1 MSAAAEAPFA
11 YAFAALL
18 GLGSVVLL
26 FVPLFRHLSDIAA
39 GRRAFLISIGG
50 LFGLGAAAT
59 VAIGSSSS
67 NGVVFLPV
75 AVVTIV
81 LRLASPALLYRG
93 IRERFEAEGTWPS
106 LRIGLAAAFL
116 GLAGLGTFN
125 LGHLL
130 AGADPPVVAGLSEQF
145 AMAFGAS
152 FLFLRAAFRL
162 RPQFTANLWPL
173 WLSAT
178 AFALAFVVVAPYA
191 FPAFVVTYAASGI
204 VGWILGVVVL
214 RFVE

>member
-39 GRRAFLISIGG
+39 GRRAILIAVGG
-50 LFGLGAAAT
+50 LIGLGAAAT
-59 VAIGSSSS
+59 VVIGSASS
-67 NGVVFLPV
+67 NGAVFLPV
-75 AVVTIV
+75 AVVTVI
-81 LRLASPALLYRG
+81 LRLSSPGLLYRG
-93 IRERFEAEGTWPS
+93 IRERFEAERTWSS
-106 LRIGLAAAFL
+106 LRIVLAVAFL

-130 AGADPPVVAGLSEQF
+130 AGANPPVIAGLSEQF

-152 FLFLRAAFRL
+152 FLFLRTAFRL
-162 RPQFTANLWPL
+162 RPHLTANLWPF

-191 FPAFVVTYAASGI
+191 FPAFAVTYALSGI
-204 VGWILGVVVL
+204 VGWILGAFVL

>member
-26 FVPLFRHLSDIAA
+26 FVPLLRHLSDTAA
-39 GRRAFLISIGG
+39 GRRVFLASIAG
-50 LFGLGAAAT
+50 LIGLGAAAI
-59 VAIGSSSS
+59 VAITSASS
-67 NGVVFLPV
+67 NGIVFLPV
-75 AVVTIV
+75 AGVTIF
-81 LRLASPALLYRG
+81 LRLASPPLLYRG
-93 IRERFEAEGTWPS
+93 IRERFETQRTWPS
-106 LRIGLAAAFL
+106 LRIGLAASFF

-130 AGADPPVVAGLSEQF
+130 AGATLPLVAGLSEQC

-162 RPQFTANLWPL
+162 RPRFTANLWPL

-191 FPAFVVTYAASGI
+191 FPEFAVTYAASGI

-214 RFVE
+214 RFVD